1 MSLGDSPFDI
11 SSIVFNAMQSDGF
24 SRDPNTGKCVG
35 GVQNR
40 SSSSQAQK
48 GFWQRLGAAW
58 GSLTTIAP
66 QVSDV
71 EVEVAELMV

>member
-11 SSIVFNAMQSDGF
+11 SSIVFNAMQSDDGF
-24 SRDPNTGKCVG
+24 SRDPNTGS
-35 GVQNR
+35 NN
-40 SSSSQAQK
+40 SQAQK
-48 GFWQRLGAAW
+48 GFWQRLGEAW